1 MMNPLLPGVLVLTL
15 ATSTMV
21 SSEEDEGYFLLTR
34 EVAECIAV
42 NRAQLALQ
50 DSSVVF
56 IKPQECLTDVTE
68 DVPSYAPAEAPDVRL
83 LQTDE
88 ALDVDALIFLSRAQ
102 LACFAD
108 LSVLASETAGAQD
121 IWRFYPDTCHF
132 APDA

>member
-1 MMNPLLPGVLVLTL
+1 MTSLIIRSALAFILVTT
-15 ATSTMV
+15 AAV
-21 SSEEDEGYFLLTR
+21 SSQYDEGYFLLTR

-42 NRAQLALQ
+42 NQAQLALQ

-56 IKPQECLTDVTE
+56 IKPQECQTDVTE
-68 DVPSYAPAEAPDVRL
+68 DLPSYAPAEAPDVRL